1 MSLVT
6 ITNLPVELIL
16 IVCKYLDNT
25 TFHNF
30 KNYLKDENF
39 ELYTRMMKLI
49 CSACIRY
56 NYRIKLMNELYKH
69 LDYYKQLT
77 NYVKFK
83 ERYANNFEMP
93 NFYVKHNDISYDCLI
108 KTEIYKRYI
117 LNEKIT
123 NYRDKQIFSNLTKSY
138 HGFDDE
144 VIQNYNH
151 PTKTYF
157 NFQLKMLSRE
167 EIFKFTCI

>member
-56 NYRIKLMNELYKH
+56 NYRIKNFNE
-69 LDYYKQLT
+69 
-77 NYVKFK
+77 
-83 ERYANNFEMP
+83 
-93 NFYVKHNDISYDCLI
+93 
-108 KTEIYKRYI
+108 
-117 LNEKIT
+117 
-123 NYRDKQIFSNLTKSY
+123 
-138 HGFDDE
+138 
-144 VIQNYNH
+144 
-151 PTKTYF
+151 
-157 NFQLKMLSRE
+157 
-167 EIFKFTCI
+167 

>member
-16 IVCKYLDNT
+16 IVCKYLINN

-56 NYRIKLMNELYKH
+56 NYRIKPNE
-69 LDYYKQLT
+69 
-77 NYVKFK
+77 
-83 ERYANNFEMP
+83 
-93 NFYVKHNDISYDCLI
+93 
-108 KTEIYKRYI
+108 
-117 LNEKIT
+117 
-123 NYRDKQIFSNLTKSY
+123 
-138 HGFDDE
+138 
-144 VIQNYNH
+144 
-151 PTKTYF
+151 
-157 NFQLKMLSRE
+157 
-167 EIFKFTCI
+167 